1 MKDEG
6 KMEDKNRLMS
16 LDALRGADMLFI
28 MGFSGA
34 VVAFCQLIGFSKDC
48 WLATQMSHV
57 AWHGIRHHDT
67 IFPLFL
73 FLAGVSWPFSL
84 ASQIERG
91 RSTRQIVLKVVRR
104 ALTLWLLGLIAYTTF
119 WKFDFV
125 HLRYDPVLAHIG
137 ICWGVAALVT
147 LFVRDFRARLG
158 IAAGLLV
165 AHFLVLTL
173 FTAPD
178 AASILSSSDPAI
190 AKRVASYAAY
200 GTGPFS
206 FAENIAGWIDRTIM
220 PGRLTEAVFDADGIL
235 AKLTGTAIALF
246 GVTAGQILRND
257 VWTGNRRTV
266 VLLGSGLVALAVA
279 LAWSP
284 WCIINKKL
292 WTSTFAL
299 AASAY
304 SFVALALFYWIVD
317 VKGWRRWTFFFRVIG
332 MNSITIYMLMTF
344 AGFGA
349 MSKRFFAGV
358 AAFGNEHW
366 ATLVYELGQ
375 VAIEWLVLFW
385 LYRKKTFLKI

>member
-1 MKDEG
+1 
-6 KMEDKNRLMS
+6 MEVKKRLMS

-34 VVAFCQLIGFSKDC
+34 VIAFCQLLGFNTDC
-48 WLATQMSHV
+48 WLATQMTHV
-57 AWHGIRHHDT
+57 AWHGMRHHDT

-84 ASQIERG
+84 SAQRERG
-91 RSTRQIVLKVVRR
+91 RTTAQIVLKVLRR
-104 ALTLWLLGLIAYTTF
+104 SATLWFLGLVAYAVF
-119 WKFDFV
+119 WKFDFRS
-125 HLRYDPVLAHIG
+125 LRYDPVLAHIG
-137 ICWGVAALVT
+137 ICWGVAAFVT
-147 LFVRDFRARLG
+147 MFFRNFWTRLG

-165 AHFLVLTL
+165 AHFLLMTL

-178 AASILSSSDPAI
+178 AASILASSDPAV
-190 AKRVASYAAY
+190 AKRVASYAVY
-200 GTGPFS
+200 GAGPFS

-220 PGRLTEAVFDADGIL
+220 PGRLTEVVFDADGIL

-246 GVTAGQILRND
+246 GVLSGEILRND
-257 VWTGNRRTV
+257 VLTGNRKTL
-266 VLLGSGLVALAVA
+266 VLLGAGFVALVVA

-299 AASAY
+299 SASAY

-317 VKGWRRWTFFFRVIG
+317 VRGWRRWTFFFRVIG

-344 AGFGA
+344 VGFNA

-366 ATLVYELGQ
+366 ASMVYALGQ
-375 VAIEWLVLFW
+375 VMIEWLVLLW
-385 LYRKKTFLKI
+385 MYRKNTFLRI